1 MSRII
6 AGTAKGLKLNIFPHL
21 NMRPTTNRVKEALF
35 DIIQF
40 DIRGKTFLDLFSGT
54 GQISLEALSRGASK
68 VYALDNSFESSRII
82 KKNISIFKKH
92 YADKCNIEFFYYDSF
107 KFLNDFNSKVDI
119 LFSDAPFNVDISK
132 EVFEKFEK
140 VTNEIIIT
148 ETLYKNV
155 PLDRGTSFNLIKRY
169 RYGRISLNVYR
180 NKKV

>member
-1 MSRII
+1 MFAYHRDKPLDFRI
-6 AGTAKGLKLNIFPHL
+6 NIEKYK
-21 NMRPTTNRVKEALF
+21 KE
-35 DIIQF
+35 
-40 DIRGKTFLDLFSGT
+40 FLDLVCIQQLIKVKDFS
-54 GQISLEALSRGASK
+54 ASEVDEVAK
-68 VYALDNSFESSRII
+68 HASYFYSF
-82 KKNISIFKKH
+82 KNH
-92 YADKCNIEFFYYDSF
+92 YADNCNIEFFYYDSF